1 MFIKIPFLFIY
12 LVFLLSFSFFEG
24 YEINKFISL
33 ILCTIIFFIF
43 VLSLFKQKFIFTIL
57 GLIVIIFT
65 FLYYYNNSNSIYL
78 DKLIKKEEFICNVK
92 LDQKSYKV
100 HFNDIIYEARGGSC
114 MQMPISLSRDLEP
127 KIFVIDSK
135 VNMDSSEYLFKSVL
149 VEAVD
154 SNNQKVT
161 ISFVRNFKKIKPISS
176 FTGEFIRSRNVSP
189 HIRGFMS
196 AFILGDK
203 SDLTHEQKLAFMN
216 SGTMHL
222 FAVSGLHMGCLYLTF
237 IGIFKIFGFR
247 QIPSIAITMVLL
259 WGYLFIINFSVSG
272 TRAYIMLLSWVLYR
286 ISGLKAKMINILCI
300 ASVLLL
306 IVDPGIIFE
315 VSFLLSFIVVLTI
328 LWVLSENKVT
338 LKNSKVSW
346 MIQII
351 IVNYA
356 AFWGSF
362 LILLSFF
369 NTIIPTSLIT
379 NMILVP
385 CISFLMPITLFL
397 LVISSIIQHE
407 YVFHYYGV
415 FVQYMIDFCYYISSI
430 EGAFLSVDIDQSNN
444 ISIYLYNIILLLLF
458 GKIKSLISR
467 LIFLPFLCFLL
478 LILFL

>member
-12 LVFLLSFSFFEG
+12 LVFLLSFSFFEK
-24 YEINKFISL
+24 YEINRFISL
-33 ILCTIIFFIF
+33 IFSTVIFLIF
-43 VLSLFKQKFIFTIL
+43 VFSLIKKKFVHTVL
-57 GLIVIIFT
+57 GLIVIVFT
-65 FLYYYNNSNSIYL
+65 SIYYYNDSNNIYL

-92 LDQKSYKV
+92 LDHKSYKV
-100 HFNDIIYEARGGSC
+100 HLNDIIYEARSGSC
-114 MQMPISLSRDLEP
+114 MQMPISFSRDLEP
-127 KIFVIDSK
+127 KIFVFDSK
-135 VNMDSSEYLFKSVL
+135 VNIDNSKYLFKSIL
-149 VEAVD
+149 IEAVD
-154 SNNQKVT
+154 SNNQKKS
-161 ISFVRNFKKIKPISS
+161 ICFVKNFKKIKPVSS
-176 FTGEFIRSRNVSP
+176 FAREFIRSRDVSP

-203 SDLTHEQKLAFMN
+203 SDLTDKQKLAFMN

-237 IGIFKIFGFR
+237 IGIFKIFGLR
-247 QIPSIAITMVLL
+247 QIPSVVITMVLL
-259 WGYLFIINFSVSG
+259 WGYLFVINFSVSG
-272 TRAYIMLLSWVLYR
+272 TRAYIMLLSWALYR

-306 IVDPGIIFE
+306 FVDPGSILE
-315 VSFLLSFIVVLTI
+315 VSFLLSFTVVLTI

-338 LKNSKVSW
+338 LKKSKVSW
-346 MIQII
+346 IIQII

-362 LILLSFF
+362 LILLLFF
-369 NTIIPTSLIT
+369 NTIIPASLIT

-407 YVFHYYGV
+407 YIFHYYGV
-415 FVQYMIDFCYYISSI
+415 FVQQMIDFCYYISSI
-430 EGAFLSVDIDQSNN
+430 EGAFLSVDIDQSKN

-478 LILFL
+478 IILLL